1 MHRRWSKPLRY
12 SFILGI
18 VLCSGVMLSGCDILD
33 FLGDLFRFTNGN
45 EAQAQQDGLVETF
58 LIRPGSFALTA
69 NNASIDLGTNVEIKD
84 QVTIYTQID
93 GSISFIL
100 STGSAREFREV
111 VERRCF
117 RTACTQS
124 GDAHSEA
131 IASSND
137 VQLCRD
143 RHGVRLLEGCWVST
157 MERTH
162 TVAHPLSGFVLV
174 LFQPL
179 PPAVFDRLDMVDP
192 MLESEAVILQ
202 PAEHSD
208 DGSRV

>member
-33 FLGDLFRFTNGN
+33 FLGDLFHLTNGN

-93 GSISFIL
+93 GSRSFIL

-111 VERRCF
+111 VV
-117 RTACTQS
+117 
-124 GDAHSEA
+124 
-131 IASSND
+131 ND
-137 VQLCRD
+137 V
-143 RHGVRLLEGCWVST
+143 VF
-157 MERTH
+157 ER
-162 TVAHPLSGFVLV
+162 
-174 LFQPL
+174 
-179 PPAVFDRLDMVDP
+179 PALNQVTLIRR
-192 MLESEAVILQ
+192 Q
-202 PAEHSD
+202 
-208 DGSRV
+208 